1 MSFRTRWSRAASGAL
16 LLAVYSVGLGVPFLL
31 TALAYDWAMARLGFL
46 KRHYRA
52 VRIVSGIVL
61 VVFGLL
67 LVAGA
72 LTEVTR
78 RLPEVRLFD
87 L

>member
-1 MSFRTRWSRAASGAL
+1 M
-16 LLAVYSVGLGVPFLL
+16 YSVGLGVPFVL
-31 TALAYDWAMARLGFL
+31 TALAYDWAMVRLGFL
-46 KRHYRA
+46 KRHYRT
-52 VRIVSGIVL
+52 VRLVSGIVL
-61 VVFGLL
+61 AVFGLL